1 MIMEKENKKYNDPQ
15 DREKMKKTASPAEEE
30 KNTTINDNLSDEKE
44 KTQTSEQ
51 DEQQKLQQ
59 KYDELNEKYIRL
71 FADYDNYRK
80 RTLREKADI
89 IKSGGE
95 KVLSD
100 IIPLIDDFERA
111 IAALHKSDDKEALLE
126 GIDLIY
132 NKFLNFLRQHGIKEI
147 EAIGQPFDPE
157 KFEAVGTIPAP
168 EESQEGIVI
177 DLVQKG
183 YTLNDKVI
191 RFPKVIVGE

>member
-1 MIMEKENKKYNDPQ
+1 MEKENKKYSDPQ
-15 DREKMKKTASPAEEE
+15 EREQTKRGTSQSEEA
-30 KNTTINDNLSDEKE
+30 KNNEVKDNLSEKM
-44 KTQTSEQ
+44 QTPESG
-51 DEQQKLQQ
+51 EQQELQQ
-59 KYDELNEKYIRL
+59 KYDELNDSYLRL
-71 FADYDNYRK
+71 FADFDNYRK
-80 RTLREKADI
+80 RTLKEKADI

-95 KVLSD
+95 KVLKD

-111 IAALHKSDDKEALLE
+111 IVALHQSDDKEAILE

-132 NKFLNFLRQHGIKEI
+132 NKFMNFLQQHGIKEI
-147 EAIGQPFDPE
+147 EAIGLPFDPE

-168 EESQEGIVI
+168 EESQEGVVI

-191 RFPKVIVGE
+191 RFPKVIVGA

>member
-1 MIMEKENKKYNDPQ
+1 MEKENKKYSDPQ
-15 DREKMKKTASPAEEE
+15 EREQTKRGTSQSEEA
-30 KNTTINDNLSDEKE
+30 KNNEVKDNLSEKM
-44 KTQTSEQ
+44 QTPESG
-51 DEQQKLQQ
+51 EQQELQQ
-59 KYDELNEKYIRL
+59 KYDELNDSYLRL
-71 FADYDNYRK
+71 FADFDNYRK
-80 RTLREKADI
+80 RMLKEKADI

-95 KVLSD
+95 KVLKD

-111 IAALHKSDDKEALLE
+111 IVALHQSDDKEAILE

-132 NKFLNFLRQHGIKEI
+132 NKFMNFLQQHGIKEI
-147 EAIGQPFDPE
+147 EAIGLPFDPE

-168 EESQEGIVI
+168 EESQEGVVI

-191 RFPKVIVGE
+191 RFPKVIVGA

>member
-1 MIMEKENKKYNDPQ
+1 MEKENKKYSDPQ
-15 DREKMKKTASPAEEE
+15 EREQTKRGTSQSEEAMNNE
-30 KNTTINDNLSDEKE
+30 VKDNLSEKM
-44 KTQTSEQ
+44 QTPENG
-51 DEQQKLQQ
+51 EQQELQQ
-59 KYDELNEKYIRL
+59 KYDELNDSYLRL
-71 FADYDNYRK
+71 FADFDNYRK
-80 RTLREKADI
+80 RMLKEKADI

-95 KVLSD
+95 KVLKD

-111 IAALHKSDDKEALLE
+111 IVALHQSDDKEAILE

-132 NKFLNFLRQHGIKEI
+132 NKFMNFLQQHGIKEI
-147 EAIGQPFDPE
+147 EAIGLPFDPE

-168 EESQEGIVI
+168 EESQEGVVI

-191 RFPKVIVGE
+191 RFPKVIVGA

>member
-1 MIMEKENKKYNDPQ
+1 MEKENKKYSDPQ
-15 DREKMKKTASPAEEE
+15 EREQTKRGTSQSEEA
-30 KNTTINDNLSDEKE
+30 KNNEVKDNLSEKM
-44 KTQTSEQ
+44 QTPESG
-51 DEQQKLQQ
+51 EQQELQQ
-59 KYDELNEKYIRL
+59 KYDELNDSYLRL
-71 FADYDNYRK
+71 FADFDNYRK
-80 RTLREKADI
+80 RTLKEKADI

-95 KVLSD
+95 KVLKD

-111 IAALHKSDDKEALLE
+111 IVALHQSDDKEAILE

-132 NKFLNFLRQHGIKEI
+132 NKFMNFLQQHGIREI
-147 EAIGQPFDPE
+147 EAIGLPFDPE

-168 EESQEGIVI
+168 EESQEGVVI

-191 RFPKVIVGE
+191 RFPKVIVGA

>member
-1 MIMEKENKKYNDPQ
+1 MAMEKGNKKYNDSQ
-15 DREKMKKTASPAEEE
+15 ENKEMKKTTSPVEKE
-30 KNTTINDNLSDEKE
+30 KNITTNDNLSEEKE
-44 KTQTSEQ
+44 KMETSEQ
-51 DEQQKLQQ
+51 DTHQKLQQ

-80 RTLREKADI
+80 RTLKEKADI

-111 IAALHKSDDKEALLE
+111 IAALHKSDDRDALLE

-132 NKFLNFLRQHGIKEI
+132 TKFLNFLRQHGIKEI

-168 EESQEGIVI
+168 EESQEGVVI

>member
-1 MIMEKENKKYNDPQ
+1 MEKENKKYSDPQ
-15 DREKMKKTASPAEEE
+15 EREQTKRGTSQSEEA
-30 KNTTINDNLSDEKE
+30 KNNEVKDNLSEKM
-44 KTQTSEQ
+44 QTPESG
-51 DEQQKLQQ
+51 EQQELQQ
-59 KYDELNEKYIRL
+59 KYDELNDNYLRL
-71 FADYDNYRK
+71 FADFDNYRK
-80 RTLREKADI
+80 RTLKEKADI

-95 KVLSD
+95 KVLKD

-111 IAALHKSDDKEALLE
+111 IVALHQSDDKEAILE

-132 NKFLNFLRQHGIKEI
+132 NKFMNFLQQHGIKEI
-147 EAIGQPFDPE
+147 EAIGLPFDPE

-168 EESQEGIVI
+168 EESQEGVVI

-191 RFPKVIVGE
+191 RFPKVIVGA

>member
-1 MIMEKENKKYNDPQ
+1 MEKENKKYSDPQ
-15 DREKMKKTASPAEEE
+15 DREQTKRGTSQSEEAMNNE
-30 KNTTINDNLSDEKE
+30 VKDNLSEKM
-44 KTQTSEQ
+44 QTPETG
-51 DEQQKLQQ
+51 EQQELQQ
-59 KYDELNEKYIRL
+59 KYDELNDSYLRL
-71 FADYDNYRK
+71 FADFDNYRK
-80 RTLREKADI
+80 RTLKEKADI

-95 KVLSD
+95 KVLKD

-111 IAALHKSDDKEALLE
+111 IVALHQSDDKEAILE

-132 NKFLNFLRQHGIKEI
+132 NKFMNFLQQHGIKEI
-147 EAIGQPFDPE
+147 EAIGLPFDPE

-168 EESQEGIVI
+168 EESQEGVVI

-191 RFPKVIVGE
+191 RFPKVIVGA

>member
-1 MIMEKENKKYNDPQ
+1 MEKENKKYSDPQ
-15 DREKMKKTASPAEEE
+15 EREQTKRGTSQSEEA
-30 KNTTINDNLSDEKE
+30 KNNEVKDNLSEKM
-44 KTQTSEQ
+44 QTPEI
-51 DEQQKLQQ
+51 DEQQELQQ
-59 KYDELNEKYIRL
+59 KYDELNDSYLRL
-71 FADYDNYRK
+71 FADFDNYRK
-80 RTLREKADI
+80 RMLKEKADI

-95 KVLSD
+95 KVLKD

-111 IAALHKSDDKEALLE
+111 IVALHQSDDKEAILE

-132 NKFLNFLRQHGIKEI
+132 NKFMNFLQQHGIREI
-147 EAIGQPFDPE
+147 EAIGLPFDPE

-168 EESQEGIVI
+168 EESQEGVVI

-191 RFPKVIVGE
+191 RFPKVIVGA

>member
-1 MIMEKENKKYNDPQ
+1 MEKENKKYSDPQ
-15 DREKMKKTASPAEEE
+15 EREQTKRGTSQSEEA
-30 KNTTINDNLSDEKE
+30 KNNEVKDNLSEKI
-44 KTQTSEQ
+44 QTPESG
-51 DEQQKLQQ
+51 EQQELQQ
-59 KYDELNEKYIRL
+59 KYDELNDSYLRL
-71 FADYDNYRK
+71 FADFDNYRK
-80 RTLREKADI
+80 RMLKEKADI

-95 KVLSD
+95 KVLKD

-111 IAALHKSDDKEALLE
+111 IVALHQSDDKEAILE

-132 NKFLNFLRQHGIKEI
+132 NKFMNFLQQHGIKEI
-147 EAIGQPFDPE
+147 EAIGLPFDPE

-168 EESQEGIVI
+168 EESQEGVVI

-191 RFPKVIVGE
+191 RFPKVIVGA

>member
-1 MIMEKENKKYNDPQ
+1 MEKENKKYSDPQ
-15 DREKMKKTASPAEEE
+15 EREQTKRGTSQSEEA
-30 KNTTINDNLSDEKE
+30 KNNEVKDNLSEKM
-44 KTQTSEQ
+44 QTPEI
-51 DEQQKLQQ
+51 DEQQELQQ
-59 KYDELNEKYIRL
+59 KYDELNDNYLRL
-71 FADYDNYRK
+71 FADFDNYRK
-80 RTLREKADI
+80 RTLKEKADI

-95 KVLSD
+95 KVLKD

-111 IAALHKSDDKEALLE
+111 IVALHQSDDKEAILE

-132 NKFLNFLRQHGIKEI
+132 NKFMNFLQQHGIREI
-147 EAIGQPFDPE
+147 EAIGLPFDPE

-168 EESQEGIVI
+168 EESQEGVVI

-191 RFPKVIVGE
+191 RFPKVIVGA

>member
-1 MIMEKENKKYNDPQ
+1 MEKENKKYSDPQ
-15 DREKMKKTASPAEEE
+15 EREQTKRGTSESEEA
-30 KNTTINDNLSDEKE
+30 KNNEVKDNLSEKM
-44 KTQTSEQ
+44 QTPENG
-51 DEQQKLQQ
+51 EQQELQQ
-59 KYDELNEKYIRL
+59 KYDELNDSYLRL
-71 FADYDNYRK
+71 FADFDNYRK
-80 RTLREKADI
+80 RMLKEKADI

-95 KVLSD
+95 KVLKD

-111 IAALHKSDDKEALLE
+111 IVALHQSDDKEAILE

-132 NKFLNFLRQHGIKEI
+132 NKFMNFLQQHGIKEI
-147 EAIGQPFDPE
+147 EAIGLPFDPE

-168 EESQEGIVI
+168 EESQEGVVI

-191 RFPKVIVGE
+191 RFPKVIVGA

>member
-1 MIMEKENKKYNDPQ
+1 
-15 DREKMKKTASPAEEE
+15 MKKTASPAEEE
-30 KNTTINDNLSDEKE
+30 KNTIINDNLSDEKE

-111 IAALHKSDDKEALLE
+111 IAALHKSDDRVALLE

>member
-1 MIMEKENKKYNDPQ
+1 MEKENKKYNDPQ
-15 DREKMKKTASPAEEE
+15 ESKETKKATSSAEEE
-30 KNTTINDNLSDEKE
+30 KDIKINDNLSEEKE
-44 KTQTSEQ
+44 KMQTSEQ
-51 DEQQKLQQ
+51 DKHQKLQRE
-59 KYDELNEKYIRL
+59 YDELNEKYIRL
-71 FADYDNYRK
+71 FADFDNFRK
-80 RTLREKADI
+80 RTLKEKADI

-111 IAALHKSDDKEALLE
+111 ITALHKSDDKEALLE

-132 NKFLNFLRQHGIKEI
+132 TKFLNFLQQHGIKEI

-168 EESQEGIVI
+168 EESQEGVVI

>member
-1 MIMEKENKKYNDPQ
+1 MNNEVK
-15 DREKMKKTASPAEEE
+15 
-30 KNTTINDNLSDEKE
+30 DNLSEKM
-44 KTQTSEQ
+44 QTPETG
-51 DEQQKLQQ
+51 EQQELQQ
-59 KYDELNEKYIRL
+59 KYDELNDSYLRL
-71 FADYDNYRK
+71 FADFDNYRK
-80 RTLREKADI
+80 RTLKEKADI

-95 KVLSD
+95 KVLKD

-111 IAALHKSDDKEALLE
+111 IVALHQSDDKEAILE

-132 NKFLNFLRQHGIKEI
+132 NKFMNFLQQHGIKEI
-147 EAIGQPFDPE
+147 EAIGLPFDPE

-168 EESQEGIVI
+168 EESQEGVVI

-191 RFPKVIVGE
+191 RFPKVIVGA

>member
-1 MIMEKENKKYNDPQ
+1 MEKENKKYSDPQ
-15 DREKMKKTASPAEEE
+15 EREQTKKGTSQSE
-30 KNTTINDNLSDEKE
+30 KAKNNEVKDNLSEKM
-44 KTQTSEQ
+44 QTPESG
-51 DEQQKLQQ
+51 EQQELQQ
-59 KYDELNEKYIRL
+59 KYDELNDSYLRL
-71 FADYDNYRK
+71 FADFDNYRK
-80 RTLREKADI
+80 RTLKEKADI

-95 KVLSD
+95 KVLKD

-111 IAALHKSDDKEALLE
+111 IVALHQSDDREAILE

-132 NKFLNFLRQHGIKEI
+132 NKFMNFLQQHGIKEI
-147 EAIGQPFDPE
+147 EAIGLPFDPE

-168 EESQEGIVI
+168 EESQEGVVI

-191 RFPKVIVGE
+191 RFPKVIVGA

>member
-1 MIMEKENKKYNDPQ
+1 MEKGNKKYNDSQ
-15 DREKMKKTASPAEEE
+15 ENKEMKKTTSPVEKE
-30 KNTTINDNLSDEKE
+30 KNITTNDNLSEEKE
-44 KTQTSEQ
+44 KMETSEQ
-51 DEQQKLQQ
+51 DTHQKLQQ

-80 RTLREKADI
+80 RTLKEKADI

-111 IAALHKSDDKEALLE
+111 IAALHKSDDRDALLE

-132 NKFLNFLRQHGIKEI
+132 TKFLNFLRQHGIKEI

-168 EESQEGIVI
+168 EESQEGVVI

>member
-1 MIMEKENKKYNDPQ
+1 MIMEQENKKYSGPQ
-15 DREKMKKTASPAEEE
+15 ERAESKKSTSPAEEG
-30 KNTTINDNLSDEKE
+30 NASIANDNLSENKG
-44 KTQTSEQ
+44 TSEVG
-51 DEQQKLQQ
+51 EQQELQQ
-59 KYDELNEKYIRL
+59 KYDELNENYLRL
-71 FADYDNYRK
+71 FADFDNYRK
-80 RTLREKADI
+80 RTLKEKADI

-95 KVLSD
+95 KVLKD

-111 IAALHKSDDKEALLE
+111 IAALHKSDSREAILE

-132 NKFLNFLRQHGIKEI
+132 NKFVNFLQQHGIKEI
-147 EAIGQPFDPE
+147 EAIGLPFDPE

-168 EESQEGIVI
+168 EESQEGVVI